1 MESSAESRIS
11 TRVNGATRIEADD
24 GTIFRQTIAAAVIGA
39 IVASAGFLIYSRL
52 EEDQRESVRNSVLK
66 FLEEKTREVR
76 AQFKL

>member
-1 MESSAESRIS
+1 MESTTESRIS
-11 TRVNGATRIEADD
+11 PRVNGATRIETDD
-24 GTIFRQTIAAAVIGA
+24 ATVFRQTIAAAIIGA

-52 EEDQRESVRNSVLK
+52 EEEQRESVRNSVLK